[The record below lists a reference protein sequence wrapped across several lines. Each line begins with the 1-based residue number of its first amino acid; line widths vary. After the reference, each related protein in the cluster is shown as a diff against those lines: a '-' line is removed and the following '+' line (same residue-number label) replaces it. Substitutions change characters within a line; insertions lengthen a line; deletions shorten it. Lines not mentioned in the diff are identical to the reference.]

1 MSPGNYVAS
10 LPEVPQGGQVVGWGG
25 GRPLLHRLLFL
36 SSGRLQEVSCLV
48 AFLVGRKLTRL
59 SNQWRR
65 WLYWSRVQRRPEE
78 FAQGS
83 SGLF

>member
-59 SNQWRR
+59 SNQCTAVAA
-65 WLYWSRVQRRPEE
+65 LVILEQ
-78 FAQGS
+78 S
-83 SGLF
+83 STET